1 MRLVIRAKGKGKI
14 RISGVDGLVENCLK
28 SYVKRSDHTVC
39 LVTAHQRIEPFSQW
53 VIDQLCTG
61 ISKVQLSWGRPQ

>member
-1 MRLVIRAKGKGKI
+1 MRSLFRAKGKGKI

-39 LVTAHQRIEPFSQW
+39 LVTAHELVEPLSQW
-53 VIDQLCTG
+53 AIDQLCSG
-61 ISKVQLSWGRPQ
+61 ISNVQLSWDRPQ